1 MRANSLII
9 EQVMNLTSGLTIV
22 EPKKLSSVEVV
33 EYDLKNLV
41 VQFPLLRLV
50 TGHLISLSGHIQIR
64 KETFAFGCTGK
75 INSLTEVP
83 AENLILANI
92 RIRQVDEGIWAR
104 FNQMSVFDQLRVDK
118 LLAAIKGDES

>member
-1 MRANSLII
+1 MVI

-22 EPKKLSSVEVV
+22 EPKKSPLVEVV

-41 VQFPLLRLV
+41 VQFPLMKLV

-64 KETFAFGCTGK
+64 KETFSFGCTGK
-75 INSLTEVP
+75 INSLKENPT
-83 AENLILANI
+83 ENLILAKI
-92 RIRQVDEGIWAR
+92 RIRQIDERIWMR
-104 FNQMSVFDQLRVDK
+104 FNEISASDQKRVDK

>member
-1 MRANSLII
+1 MQANSLVID
-9 EQVMNLTSGLTIV
+9 QVMNLTSGLPII
-22 EPKKLSSVEVV
+22 EPKKSPVVEVV

-75 INSLTEVP
+75 INSLEENPT
-83 AENLILANI
+83 ENLILAKI
-92 RIRQVDEGIWAR
+92 RIRQVDEEIWVR
-104 FNQMSVFDQLRVDK
+104 FNETSVSAQERVDK